1 MSAARFDPTLT
12 LGHILQILAFVAGGA
27 WFAATM
33 SSDQAILASEAA
45 ETKRRL
51 AAVEASLADL
61 TRQNTQLTI
70 SVNRL
75 SHLMERA
82 PISSAPI
89 ASDLNAGAPLR

>member
-33 SSDQAILASEAA
+33 SSDQAVLAAEAA

-51 AAVEASLADL
+51 AAVEVSLADL

-82 PISSAPI
+82 PGPSAPT
-89 ASDLNAGAPLR
+89 SLDLSSGAPLR